1 MSKISNNITN
11 VGSDVKLNSKK
22 HKELFLRSK
31 YLIIE
36 YNNFMYNCPFGNAIR
51 FYRDLVNYE
60 LYWVFDGNICYENSK
75 ERSIVDYVIVK
86 NKKDKELVKNKL
98 GYYENEII
106 IIN

>member
-1 MSKISNNITN
+1 
-11 VGSDVKLNSKK
+11 
-22 HKELFLRSK
+22 
-31 YLIIE
+31 
-36 YNNFMYNCPFGNAIR
+36 MYNCPFGNAIR